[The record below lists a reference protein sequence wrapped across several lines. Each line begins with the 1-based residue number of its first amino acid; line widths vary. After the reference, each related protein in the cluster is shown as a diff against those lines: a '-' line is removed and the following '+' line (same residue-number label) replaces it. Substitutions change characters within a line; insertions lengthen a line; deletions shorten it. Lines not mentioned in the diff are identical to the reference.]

1 MGDKNFGYNLN
12 WVMRVSK
19 KDRSNLRNLLDIAY
33 LKDEENIKSYIP
45 ETNFISFFDSLVKDN
60 QILITSDNGDLLADD
75 RSHLTLAGAKYVGN
89 AVFKNSQIEI
99 FFTRNQ

>member
-45 ETNFISFFDSLVKDN
+45 ETNFI
-60 QILITSDNGDLLADD
+60 
-75 RSHLTLAGAKYVGN
+75 
-89 AVFKNSQIEI
+89 
-99 FFTRNQ
+99 